1 MKEQLSFKLIAH
13 AFNAHNENLKEPLS
27 LQSVQEIMDLIE
39 HRNLGCVDWV
49 SDVEV
54 YDDDEAY
61 FDSLDGSPLTAQT
74 VFNLTEQ
81 NHVVVVKHP
90 SKMETEG
97 NSNDKYRAYLTERL
111 LDAYPDVARTEWMVE
126 KLVEYIDHHSPGFH
140 ITKTYLD
147 NHLEFY
153 QSLNQFIN
161 MIERIENTPQD
172 RYTDRVMETYNLVSL
187 SLLPGGRVARLTP
200 SVR

>member
-27 LQSVQEIMDLIE
+27 LQSVQEIMEHIE

-49 SDVEV
+49 SDVVV
-54 YDDDEAY
+54 YDDDEA
-61 FDSLDGSPLTAQT
+61 FLDSLNGAPLINQT
-74 VFNLTEQ
+74 VCNLSEQ

-90 SKMETEG
+90 YKMETEG
-97 NSNDKYRAYLTERL
+97 SSTNKYRAYLTERL
-111 LDAYPDVARTEWMVE
+111 LDAYPDIVNTEWMVD
-126 KLVEYIDHHSPGFH
+126 KLVEYIDHHSPGFY

-147 NHLEFY
+147 NNLKFY
-153 QSLNQFIN
+153 QSVNQFTA
-161 MIERIENTPQD
+161 MMEKYENKPKL
-172 RYTDRVMETYNLVSL
+172 RYVANVMEAYDIVSL

-200 SVR
+200 PVR

>member
-13 AFNAHNENLKEPLS
+13 AFNAHNEDLKEPLS
-27 LQSVQEIMDLIE
+27 LQSVQEIMEHIE
-39 HRNLGCVDWV
+39 QRNLGCVDWV

-61 FDSLDGSPLTAQT
+61 FDSLDGSPLTNQT
-74 VFNLTEQ
+74 ICNLSEQ

-90 SKMETEG
+90 SKMETEDT
-97 NSNDKYRAYLTERL
+97 NTDKYRAYLTERL
-111 LDAYPDVARTEWMVE
+111 LDAYPGILNTEWMVD
-126 KLVEYIDHHSPGFH
+126 KLVEYIDHRFPGFH

-147 NHLEFY
+147 NHLKFY
-153 QSLNQFIN
+153 HSLNQFTD
-161 MIERIENTPQD
+161 MMAKYENKPKL
-172 RYTDRVMETYNLVSL
+172 RHVVNVMEAYDIVSL

-200 SVR
+200 PVR